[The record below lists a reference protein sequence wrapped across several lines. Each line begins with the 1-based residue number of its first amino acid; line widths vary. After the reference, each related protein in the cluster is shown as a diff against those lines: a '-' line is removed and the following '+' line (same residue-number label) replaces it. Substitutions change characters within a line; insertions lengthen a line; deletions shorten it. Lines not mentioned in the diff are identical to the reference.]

1 MSALTNK
8 GTGYAISA
16 STSANNIN
24 AGSRI
29 ASWQFTNISGNLA
42 VVNVYT
48 SNVSVTTTT
57 GIAIP
62 TGSSEI
68 VAGDFGNGWTGNVWI
83 SAILAAGSGTVIA
96 VPVLERT

>member
-16 STSANNIN
+16 TTTANNIN
-24 AGSRI
+24 AGSNI
-29 ASWQFTNISGNLA
+29 ATWQFTNATANVA
-42 VVNVYT
+42 MVNVYT

-57 GIAIP
+57 GVAIP
-62 TGSSEI
+62 VGATQV

-83 SAILAAGSGTVIA
+83 SAVLAAGTGTVYA
-96 VPVLERT
+96 TPVNERS